1 MENSTSEYTVVIPL
15 KFPSLNEYVNKC
27 RANFKGANA
36 YKQKIEAQI
45 IPYLVDLPRFEKPI
59 EIGFL
64 WVEENKRRDLDNVAF
79 GKKFILDAMQKSGK
93 LKNDNRKFVKR
104 FTGDDFAYEDTAK
117 VILTIREVEEWEI

>member
-1 MENSTSEYTVVIPL
+1 MSEYTVVIPL
-15 KFPSLNEYVNKC
+15 KFPSLNEYVDKC
-27 RANFKGANA
+27 RANYRGANA
-36 YKQKIEAQI
+36 YKQKLESKI
-45 IPYLVDLPRFEKPI
+45 IPFLADLPRFEKPI

-104 FTGDDFAYEDTAK
+104 FAGDDFAYEKTAK
-117 VILTIREVEEWEI
+117 VILTIREV